1 MKSSSPWWN
10 ASSVALTPSTLNL
23 TVPARCRWSVVPSLI
38 STSSTPPA
46 GPSSV
51 TSKRKAG
58 SGSKYLSPLK
68 VRLCSTVSG
77 ESCGPPK
84 NLSFSRRSSRTS
96 TTVQTRP
103 SRAQFPR
110 RPPKGGGSC
119 TSSPPS
125 ENIESE
131 ERLLRDRREGLGR
144 HPRRMPCC
152 LAPRPCARSDLLV
165 SRRGCTDHRDTRRD
179 VHAGTAEKV
188 GPIERHAP

>member
-1 MKSSSPWWN
+1 SAEESVFLSSQL
-10 ASSVALTPSTLNL
+10 AYVHD
-23 TVPARCRWSVVPSLI
+23 R
-38 STSSTPPA
+38 
-46 GPSSV
+46 G
-51 TSKRKAG
+51 
-58 SGSKYLSPLK
+58 
-68 VRLCSTVSG
+68 
-77 ESCGPPK
+77 
-84 NLSFSRRSSRTS
+84 
-96 TTVQTRP
+96 TRP

-188 GPIERHAP
+188 GPIERHAPRVTGDRDLLVLVEHRGIRVVTPRDFSSRP